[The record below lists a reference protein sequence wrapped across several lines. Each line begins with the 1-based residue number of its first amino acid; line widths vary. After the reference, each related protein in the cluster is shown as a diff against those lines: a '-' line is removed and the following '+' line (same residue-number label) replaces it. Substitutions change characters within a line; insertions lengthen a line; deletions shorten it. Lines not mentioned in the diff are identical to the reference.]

1 MLEEMTLERFL
12 NIEALARRRIV
23 FELGRKV
30 GMGRPWKQTESG
42 IQDSPE
48 WILALVSEGS

>member
-12 NIEALARRRIV
+12 NVEALARRRIV

-30 GMGRPWKQTESG
+30 GMGRPWKQTEPG

-48 WILALVSEGS
+48 WILVLVSEGS